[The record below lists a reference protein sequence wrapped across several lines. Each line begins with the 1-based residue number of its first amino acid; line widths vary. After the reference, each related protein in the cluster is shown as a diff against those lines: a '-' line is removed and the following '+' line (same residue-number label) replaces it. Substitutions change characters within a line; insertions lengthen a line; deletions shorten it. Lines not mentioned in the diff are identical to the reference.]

1 MIKMVCQTSTIQV
14 NNKPKNIKKEIFKL
28 QKNLNFTQIRLFLG
42 ISKFVHAEESLE
54 IIKGIL
60 NVKIVLKNFI

>member
-1 MIKMVCQTSTIQV
+1 MVCQTSIIQV

-28 QKNLNFTQIRLFLG
+28 QKNLNFTKIRLFFR